1 MADNEMKGGVEP
13 YTPLTPGAV
22 LGGRR
27 RKSLKLV
34 TKKKARKVLKKLGMK
49 LRGGN
54 NEPEE
59 TTPSVPVPKVDIN
72 AADNTS
78 SSGSTSSTESTEGG
92 RRRRKGTKKTHRGGR
107 KGKGKRRSLFGMRY

>member
-1 MADNEMKGGVEP
+1 MEPKTAGGVEP

-49 LRGGN
+49 LRGGVDD
-54 NEPEE
+54 
-59 TTPSVPVPKVDIN
+59 TTPTVPVPTEDMK
-72 AADNTS
+72 AAKEET
-78 SSGSTSSTESTEGG
+78 GSTGG
-92 RRRRKGTKKTHRGGR
+92 RRGRKSAKKTQRR
-107 KGKGKRRSLFGMRY
+107 GKRRSLFGMRY

>member
-1 MADNEMKGGVEP
+1 MADSTEMKGGVEP

-27 RKSLKLV
+27 RKSMKLV

-54 NEPEE
+54 TDS
-59 TTPSVPVPKVDIN
+59 TTPTVPVPKEDIKS
-72 AADNTS
+72 AEEETS
-78 SSGSTSSTESTEGG
+78 SSSTEGG
-92 RRRRKGTKKTHRGGR
+92 RRRGRKGTKKTHRGGR
-107 KGKGKRRSLFGMRY
+107 KGKRRSLFGMRY

>member
-54 NEPEE
+54 EPED
-59 TTPSVPVPKVDIN
+59 TASVPVPKEDIK
-72 AADNTS
+72 AADKIETGSTSTS
-78 SSGSTSSTESTEGG
+78 SSSSTEGG